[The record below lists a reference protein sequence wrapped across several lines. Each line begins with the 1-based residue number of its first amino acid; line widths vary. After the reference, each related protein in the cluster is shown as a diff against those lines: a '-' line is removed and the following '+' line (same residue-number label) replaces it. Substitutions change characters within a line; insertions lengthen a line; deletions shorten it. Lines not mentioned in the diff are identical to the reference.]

1 MERAWTSDYRNEF
14 MPEEIAIL
22 IADDHP
28 IFRGGLR
35 ALIET
40 ESGFKL
46 AGEAV
51 DGEQAVAF
59 TRQLKPHILLLD
71 LAMPKLSGL
80 DVVKELS
87 PPPPDTRIIILTAAI
102 DDGQIAEALRLGA
115 RGIILKDTATQLLIK
130 AVRCVVNG
138 EFWVGRGNVEGLVQA
153 LQMAHTMQPEDPVK
167 KFALTAREMEVLTAI
182 VEGYS
187 NKEIAKRYT
196 ISEQTVK
203 HHLSSIFS
211 KVGVSNRLEL
221 ALFSVHHQLVGK
233 RA

>member
-1 MERAWTSDYRNEF
+1 MSDYRNEF

-46 AGEAV
+46 AAEAV
-51 DGEQAVAF
+51 DGQQAVEF
-59 TRQLKPHILLLD
+59 TRQFKPDILLLD
-71 LAMPKLSGL
+71 LAMPKLGGL
-80 DVVKELS
+80 DVVKELAS
-87 PPPPDTRIIILTAAI
+87 PPPIDTRIIILTAAI

-138 EFWVGRGNVEGLVQA
+138 EFWVGRGNVEGL
-153 LQMAHTMQPEDPVK
+153 
-167 KFALTAREMEVLTAI
+167 
-182 VEGYS
+182 
-187 NKEIAKRYT
+187 
-196 ISEQTVK
+196 
-203 HHLSSIFS
+203 
-211 KVGVSNRLEL
+211 
-221 ALFSVHHQLVGK
+221 
-233 RA
+233 

>member
-1 MERAWTSDYRNEF
+1 

-40 ESGFKL
+40 EPGFKL

-51 DGEQAVAF
+51 DGEQAVVL

-71 LAMPKLSGL
+71 LAMPKLGGL

-87 PPPPDTRIIILTAAI
+87 PHPPLDTRIIILTAAI
-102 DDGQIAEALRLGA
+102 DDSQIAEALRLGA

-187 NKEIAKRYT
+187 NKEIAKRYK

-203 HHLSSIFS
+203 HHLSSIFG